1 LVTAIARLFPRP
13 KGEVVLKT
21 PTANLGK
28 NGAPQHP
35 DKRKAGGHG
44 PTLEDEVTHL
54 LNVEPDAVAPNGLHS
69 PAEWWNE
76 FAAAI
81 HRWETLRGTP
91 APVPIEQGPR
101 GGIKLAPAFAEWMMG
116 LPAGWV
122 TGVPELTRGD
132 QLARIGN
139 GVVPQ
144 QAFAAFRSLLDL

>member
-1 LVTAIARLFPRP
+1 MVTAIARLFPRP

-21 PTANLGK
+21 PTANPRK

-44 PTLEDEVTHL
+44 PNLEDEVTHL
-54 LNVEPDAVAPNGLHS
+54 LNVQPGATHTNGHHS
-69 PAEWWNE
+69 PEEWWNE

-81 HRWETLRGTP
+81 HRWETLRGTA
-91 APVPIEQGPR
+91 APVPVEQGPR

-122 TGVPELTRGD
+122 TGVPDLNRGEQLT
-132 QLARIGN
+132 RIGN

-144 QAFAAFRSLLDL
+144 QAYEAFRSLLEF